1 MHLAL
6 QVVATAQALQK
17 GAQRV
22 FRPLGLTPV
31 QFNVLNVL
39 ARRPEGMRASDL
51 ARTLIV
57 DPSNV
62 TGLLKRMKQAGLL
75 SVVENPRDRRQHV
88 VTLNAKGRAA
98 WAAGFRVYQ
107 RGLAALDSGIG
118 PRERNAAER
127 ALRRLTSGVDAL
139 Q

>member
-22 FRPLGLTPV
+22 FRPHGLTAV

-39 ARRPEGMRASDL
+39 ARTPDGMRASDL
-51 ARTLIV
+51 ARALIV

-62 TGLLKRMKQAGLL
+62 TGLLKRMKQSGLL
-75 SVVENPRDRRQHV
+75 KEIENPRDRRQHV
-88 VTLNAKGRAA
+88 VTLNAKGRAI

-107 RGLAALDSGIG
+107 KSLAALDSGIS
-118 PRERNAAER
+118 PRDRHAADR
-127 ALRRLTSGVDAL
+127 VLRHLITAVASL
-139 Q
+139 P